1 MIKLKKRK
9 SKNTDN
15 KVRNTLKRVKISNI
29 KEPKREE
36 KRSKNNIWKYN
47 SRELQKTSSHKLKKG
62 RKFQVG

>member
-36 KRSKNNIWKYN
+36 KRSKNNI
-47 SRELQKTSSHKLKKG
+47 
-62 RKFQVG
+62 